1 MQQHP
6 VPQNITAFEFK
17 LVGFMTLRQFSY
29 VAAAGILS
37 FVFFITGGGGITRW
51 FFIVPISLLGIG
63 LAFLPVGGV
72 SFDKWIVLFLHY
84 ISSPTKRVW
93 RKEPK
98 EISFL
103 APQFS
108 RYLRRPPVTIYSPEA
123 NRAILEAYLA
133 KLKPEGAID
142 RMANIEATRINLIDF
157 GSGEKF
163 SAIWTRKPEPGDQ
176 KPVFTPSPA
185 PPEAGPTPLGE
196 ALRAVETV
204 PIIEESAPDALKE
217 FDAAAAKVA
226 ETQEEVLKEY
236 SGLATTGKRR
246 GF

>member
-37 FVFFITGGGGITRW
+37 FVFFITSGGITRW

-108 RYLRRPPVTIYSPEA
+108 RYLRRPPVTTYSPEA

-133 KLKPEGAID
+133 KLKPDRAID
-142 RMANIEATRINLIDF
+142 RFANIESTKLNLLDF
-157 GSGEKF
+157 GTGEKF
-163 SAIWTRKPEPGDQ
+163 SAVWTRKTQPGDLR
-176 KPVFTPSPA
+176 PTLLPSPT
-185 PPEAGPTPLGE
+185 PEAGPTPLGE

-204 PIIEESAPDALKE
+204 PIIEEATPDALKE

-226 ETQEEVLKEY
+226 ETREGVLKDY
-236 SGLATTGKRR
+236 SGLATTSKRR

>member
-37 FVFFITGGGGITRW
+37 FVFFITSGGITRW

-108 RYLRRPPVTIYSPEA
+108 RYLRRPPVAIYSPEA

-133 KLKPEGAID
+133 KLKPDRAID

-163 SAIWTRKPEPGDQ
+163 SAIWTRKPGPSEP
-176 KPVFTPSPA
+176 KPVFTPSPT
-185 PPEAGPTPLGE
+185 PEAGPTPLGE
-196 ALRAVETV
+196 ALKAVETV
-204 PIIEESAPDALKE
+204 PIIEEAAPDALKE
-217 FDAAAAKVA
+217 FDVAAAKTA

-236 SGLATTGKRR
+236 SGLAITSKRR

>member
-37 FVFFITGGGGITRW
+37 FIFFISSGGITRW
-51 FFIVPISLLGIG
+51 FFIVPTALIGLG

>member
-29 VAAAGILS
+29 VAIAGVLS
-37 FVFFITGGGGITRW
+37 FIFFVSGGDGITKW
-51 FFIVPISLLGIG
+51 LFIIPISLLGVG

-72 SFDKWIVLFLHY
+72 SFDKWIILFLHY

-108 RYLRRPPVTIYSPEA
+108 RYLRRPPTTIYSPEA
-123 NRAILEAYLA
+123 NRAILEQYLA
-133 KLKPEGAID
+133 RIKPDREID
-142 RMANIEATRINLIDF
+142 RLANIETTKLGLLDF
-157 GSGEKF
+157 GVGEKL
-163 SAIWTRKPEPGDQ
+163 SAVWMGKSGAKGQTAPLPRSEPEI
-176 KPVFTPSPA
+176 
-185 PPEAGPTPLGE
+185 GPTPLGQ
-196 ALRAVETV
+196 ALKAVETV
-204 PIIEESAPDALKE
+204 PIIEEGPAKESEELSA
-217 FDAAAAKVA
+217 A
-226 ETQEEVLKEY
+226 ETKIAETEQEVLKEY
-236 SGLATTGKRR
+236 SGLAGNR
-246 GF
+246 GRIR